1 MRGNN
6 QLQCDTQLSDNSIPE
21 TASSRQSDVIKSRG
35 YLIHVPMYVHADRTR
50 LSRVCTRAKST
61 RVKSEFMDGRR
72 GGWNRWFESRRIPN
86 HQRWMCLCAR
96 GKRAGGEGFQNRE
109 IDSAWRVKCQSIW
122 LFRSRCQT
130 VKKNGGGMS
139 NEFSRILVTRLRERN
154 AYDLF
159 PNFPGEGGIKSR
171 IRSLICYPY
180 PIFSFSSSTRLF
192 ETKFAIFNIVVSRQ
206 SISKQVP
213 LHLSSFF
220 LLDFSTKLVRIFV

>member
-72 GGWNRWFESRRIPN
+72 EGGIDDSKVGGFLTTNDGCVS
-86 HQRWMCLCAR
+86 AR
-96 GKRAGGEGFQNRE
+96 GEKERGEEGFQNRE

-139 NEFSRILVTRLRERN
+139 NEFSRILVTRFRERN

-159 PNFPGEGGIKSR
+159 PFPNFSNGGGNKITYSIPYLLSIPNFLFLNKIVR
-171 IRSLICYPY
+171 NKICY
-180 PIFSFSSSTRLF
+180 F
-192 ETKFAIFNIVVSRQ
+192 
-206 SISKQVP
+206 
-213 LHLSSFF
+213 
-220 LLDFSTKLVRIFV
+220 

>member
-35 YLIHVPMYVHADRTR
+35 YLIHVPHVRTRRSHTSVEGVHAREIDTRKVGIHGRT
-50 LSRVCTRAKST
+50 TR
-61 RVKSEFMDGRR
+61 
-72 GGWNRWFESRRIPN
+72 GWNRRFESRRIPN

-96 GKRAGGEGFQNRE
+96 GKRAGGGGFQNRE

-180 PIFSFSSSTRLF
+180 PIFSFSTRLF
-192 ETKFAIFNIVVSRQ
+192 ETKFATFSIVVSRQ
-206 SISKQVP
+206 SISKQF
-213 LHLSSFF
+213 LFISF
-220 LLDFSTKLVRIFV
+220 LLHSFY

>member
-1 MRGNN
+1 M
-6 QLQCDTQLSDNSIPE
+6 
-21 TASSRQSDVIKSRG
+21 
-35 YLIHVPMYVHADRTR
+35 
-50 LSRVCTRAKST
+50 
-61 RVKSEFMDGRR
+61 
-72 GGWNRWFESRRIPN
+72 
-86 HQRWMCLCAR
+86 
-96 GKRAGGEGFQNRE
+96 
-109 IDSAWRVKCQSIW
+109 
-122 LFRSRCQT
+122 
-130 VKKNGGGMS
+130 KKNGGGMS

-180 PIFSFSSSTRLF
+180 PIFSFSTRLF
-192 ETKFAIFNIVVSRQ
+192 ETKFATFSIVVSRQ

>member
-72 GGWNRWFESRRIPN
+72 EGGIDDSKVGGFLTTNDGCVS
-86 HQRWMCLCAR
+86 AR
-96 GKRAGGEGFQNRE
+96 GEKERREEGFQNRE

-180 PIFSFSSSTRLF
+180 PIFSFSTRLF
-192 ETKFAIFNIVVSRQ
+192 ETKFATFSIVVSRQ
-206 SISKQVP
+206 SISKQF
-213 LHLSSFF
+213 LFISF
-220 LLDFSTKLVRIFV
+220 LLHSFY